1 MCIEKAHKQLK
12 VWKESIELVRM
23 VYELT
28 SHLPVEEKYGLVS
41 QMRRAAISVP
51 SNLAEGA
58 ARQTDRDSLQFFIVA
73 RGSLSE
79 LDTQLEVIRALGLL
93 KVEVYTPLESKM
105 ETVDALL
112 NGLIRFRRNRK
123 SRSVKL

>member
-1 MCIEKAHKQLK
+1 
-12 VWKESIELVRM
+12 M

>member
-1 MCIEKAHKQLK
+1 MEKAHKQLK

-93 KVEVYTPLESKM
+93 KVEAYTPLESKM

>member
-1 MCIEKAHKQLK
+1 MEKAHKQLK
-12 VWKESIELVRM
+12 VWKESIELVRL

-28 SHLPVEEKYGLVS
+28 SHLSPEEKYGLVS

-79 LDTQLEVIRALGLL
+79 LDTQLEVIKALGLL
-93 KVEVYTPLESKM
+93 KVEAYTPLESKL

-112 NGLIRFRRNRK
+112 DGLIRFRRNRK